1 MSRATRDRRRVR
13 VDDVVTWGRGV
24 AAYRVE
30 SIDANRAV
38 LDVSI
43 EAGSRWFRDVTVEPD
58 GRRLLRV
65 QLCRLRVV
73 WRPGAPGRVNRRRR

>member
-1 MSRATRDRRRVR
+1 MSRATRDRRRAR
-13 VDDVVTWGRGV
+13 VGDVVTWGRGV

-43 EAGSRWFRDVTVEPD
+43 EAGSQWLRDVTAEPD
-58 GRRLLRV
+58 GRHLLRV

>member
-13 VDDVVTWGRGV
+13 VGDVVTWGRGV

-43 EAGSRWFRDVTVEPD
+43 DGSRWFHDVTAEPD
-58 GRRLLRV
+58 GRHLLRV

>member
-1 MSRATRDRRRVR
+1 MRVG
-13 VDDVVTWGRGV
+13 DVVTWGRGV

-38 LDVSI
+38 LDVT
-43 EAGSRWFRDVTVEPD
+43 GDVSRWCRDVTAEPD

>member
-13 VDDVVTWGRGV
+13 VGDVVTWGRGV

-30 SIDANRAV
+30 SIDGNRAV

-43 EAGSRWFRDVTVEPD
+43 DGSRWCRDVTTELD
-58 GRRLLRV
+58 GRHLLRV

-73 WRPGAPGRVNRRRR
+73 WRPGAPGRVNRRC